1 MVYREKVKTMK
12 LQQLRYI
19 CEVASH
25 ELNISTAA
33 QNLFTSQPGVSKQI
47 RLLED
52 ELGVEIFTRSG
63 KHLTQITPAGQEVLK
78 IAHEILRQVENIRQ
92 VGEEY
97 SNPYM
102 GRLAIATTH
111 TQARY
116 RLPPVI
122 EQFRKRYPEV
132 SLHLQQGTPQQ
143 IAQMASSGLVDFAIA
158 TEAMEHFNNLIL
170 LPCYRWNRSVV
181 VPKNHPLTKLP
192 QLTLEAIAQ
201 YPIVTYVFGFTGRS
215 QLDDAFSQHGL
226 TPKVV
231 FTATDAD
238 VIKTYV
244 KLGMGVGIIA
254 HMAYEPHIDT
264 DLVALDVSHLFASST
279 TKIAFRKGMWLRSFM
294 FDFMAAF
301 APHLTRARVEAAI
314 LAETVEEREQI
325 FAKVELPIL

>member
-1 MVYREKVKTMK
+1 MK

-19 CEVASH
+19 CEVASNN
-25 ELNISTAA
+25 LNVSMAA
-33 QNLFTSQPGVSKQI
+33 QNLYTSQPGVSKQI

-52 ELGVEIFTRSG
+52 ELGVEIFTRNG
-63 KHLTQITPAGQEVLK
+63 KHLTQVTSAGREVLQ
-78 IAHEILRQVENIRQ
+78 IAREILRQTENIRQ

-97 SNPYM
+97 SSPRS
-102 GRLAIATTH
+102 GKLAIATTH

-122 EQFRKRYPEV
+122 DSFRQHYPDV

-143 IAQMASSGLVDFAIA
+143 IAQMASTGAVDFAIA
-158 TEAMEHFNNLIL
+158 TEAMEHFSNLVL
-170 LPCYRWNRSVV
+170 LPCYQWNRSVV
-181 VPKNHPLTKLP
+181 VPKNHPLTQLP
-192 QLTLEAIAQ
+192 VLTLEAIAD

-215 QLDDAFSQHGL
+215 QLDQAFQQRGL
-226 TPKVV
+226 SPKVV

-254 HMAYEPHIDT
+254 HMAYEPSVDT
-264 DLVALDVSHLFASST
+264 DLVALDVSHLFQAST
-279 TKIAFRKGMWLRSFM
+279 TRIAFRKGMWLRSFM
-294 FDFMAAF
+294 FDFMQAF

-314 LAETVEEREQI
+314 LADTPEALEQI
-325 FAKVELPIL
+325 FANVELPVL

>member
-1 MVYREKVKTMK
+1 MK

-19 CEVASH
+19 CEVASNN
-25 ELNISTAA
+25 LNVSMAA
-33 QNLFTSQPGVSKQI
+33 QTLFTSQPGVSKQI

-52 ELGVEIFTRSG
+52 ELGVEIFTRNG
-63 KHLTQITPAGQEVLK
+63 KHLTQITSAGQEVLQ
-78 IAHEILRQVENIRQ
+78 IAREVLRQVENIRQ

-97 SNPYM
+97 SNPRS
-102 GRLAIATTH
+102 GKLSIATTH

-122 EQFRKRYPEV
+122 DRFRSSYPNV
-132 SLHLQQGTPQQ
+132 TLHLQQGTPQQ
-143 IAQMASSGLVDFAIA
+143 IAQMASNGSVDFAIA

-170 LPCYRWNRSVV
+170 LPCYKWNRSVV
-181 VPKNHPLTKLP
+181 VPKNHPLTKVDT
-192 QLTLEAIAQ
+192 LTLQDIAD

-215 QLDDAFSQHGL
+215 QLDQAFQQHGL
-226 TPKVV
+226 SPRVV

-244 KLGMGVGIIA
+244 KLGMGIGIIA
-254 HMAYEPHIDT
+254 HMAYEPAIDT
-264 DLVALDVSHLFASST
+264 ELVGLDVSHLFASST

-294 FDFMAAF
+294 FDFMQAF

-314 LAETVEEREQI
+314 LAETPEDLEQV
-325 FAKVELPIL
+325 FANVELPVL

>member
-1 MVYREKVKTMK
+1 MK

-19 CEVASH
+19 CEVAGND
-25 ELNISTAA
+25 LNISSAA

-52 ELGVEIFTRSG
+52 ELGVEVFTRSG
-63 KHLTQITPAGQEVLK
+63 KHLTQITPAGQEILK
-78 IAHEILRQVENIRQ
+78 IAHEVLRQVENIRQ
-92 VGEEY
+92 VSEEY

-102 GRLAIATTH
+102 GKLTIATTH

-143 IAQMASSGLVDFAIA
+143 IAQMASSGMVDFVIA

-181 VPKNHPLTKLP
+181 VPINHPLTKLSR
-192 QLTLEAIAQ
+192 LSLEDIAK

-215 QLDDAFSQHGL
+215 QLDDAFNQQGL

-244 KLGMGVGIIA
+244 KLGMGIGIIA
-254 HMAYEPHIDT
+254 HMAYEPSIDT
-264 DLVALDVSHLFASST
+264 GLVALDVSHLFASST

-294 FDFMAAF
+294 FDFMAEF

-314 LAETVEEREQI
+314 LAETLEEREKI
-325 FAKVELPIL
+325 FAKVDLPVL

>member
-1 MVYREKVKTMK
+1 MK

-19 CEVASH
+19 CEVANH
-25 ELNISTAA
+25 NLNVSMAA

-52 ELGVEIFTRSG
+52 ELGIEIFTRNG
-63 KHLTQITPAGQEVLK
+63 KHLTQITSAGQEVLT
-78 IAHEILRQVENIRQ
+78 IAREMLRQAENIRQ
-92 VGEEY
+92 IGEEY
-97 SNPYM
+97 SNPRS
-102 GRLAIATTH
+102 GKLAIATTH

-122 EQFRKRYPEV
+122 HQFRAAYPDV
-132 SLHLQQGTPQQ
+132 TLQLQQGTPQQ
-143 IAQMASSGLVDFAIA
+143 IAQMASNGTVDFAIA

-170 LPCYRWNRSVV
+170 LPCYKWNRSVV
-181 VPKNHPLTKLP
+181 VPKNHPLTKRGS
-192 QLTLEAIAQ
+192 LTLEDIAD

-215 QLDDAFSQHGL
+215 QLDQAFQQRGL
-226 TPKVV
+226 NPKVV

-244 KLGMGVGIIA
+244 RLGMGIGIIA
-254 HMAYEPHIDT
+254 HMAYEPHLDT
-264 DLVALDVSHLFASST
+264 DLVALEAGHLFEASL

-294 FDFMAAF
+294 FEFMRGF

-314 LAETVEEREQI
+314 TAETPEEREQV
-325 FAKVELPIL
+325 FADLELPTL